1 MAAADTRGFG
11 ERCFV
16 ALQYVL
22 PQHFL
27 SRIVWRATRSEST
40 WWKNWL
46 IRSFLRH
53 FDVNM
58 AEAVEP
64 DPFAYGSFNQ
74 FFTRALRLGVRPSS
88 AVADSIVSPVDG
100 TVSAAG
106 TIQGDRLFQ
115 AKGHDYTLTDLLA
128 GDESLARSFQGG
140 RFATLYLA
148 PYNYHRI
155 HMPLAGAL
163 SATTH
168 VPGRL
173 FSVNTATAALVPRL
187 FACNERVICVFDTDF
202 GRVAVIL
209 VGALFVG
216 SMATVW
222 AGDITPRSGVR
233 PTRLAEPS
241 PAVHLERGAELGRFN
256 MGSTVILLLPGTAMW
271 AQSLVAG
278 SLVRVGETIGRIA
291 SPRAAGIV

>member
-1 MAAADTRGFG
+1 M
-11 ERCFV
+11 

-22 PQHFL
+22 PQHLL
-27 SRIVWRATRSEST
+27 SRVVWRATRCEST

-58 AEAVEP
+58 AEAAQP
-64 DPFAYGSFNQ
+64 DPLAYPSFNL
-74 FFTRALRLGVRPSS
+74 FFTRALRPGARNSS
-88 AVADSIVSPVDG
+88 AAADSIVSPVDG

-106 TIQGDRLFQ
+106 TIHGDRLLQ
-115 AKGHDYTLTDLLA
+115 AKSHDYTLDDLLA
-128 GDESLARSFQGG
+128 GDVALARSFHGG

-148 PYNYHRI
+148 PYNYHRV
-155 HMPLAGAL
+155 HMPLAGTL

-173 FSVNTATAALVPRL
+173 FSVNTVTAALVPRL
-187 FACNERVICVFDTDF
+187 FARNERVICVFDTNF
-202 GRVAVIL
+202 GRVVVIL

-222 AGDITPRSGVR
+222 AGDITPRRGAR
-233 PTRLAEPS
+233 PTRLAQPS
-241 PAVHLERGAELGRFN
+241 PAVRLERGAELGRFN
-256 MGSTVILLLPGTAMW
+256 MGSTVILLLPGTATW
-271 AQSLVAG
+271 ADSLVAG
-278 SLVRVGETIGRIA
+278 SFIRVGDTIGRIGPSRDA
-291 SPRAAGIV
+291 SGMP